1 MLERWV
7 QGVWLGKRFTT
18 DEHVI
23 GHENGK
29 VVRTR
34 NVRPKSLEDAWNMEE
49 IDKIKGQPWDPS
61 VTLTY
66 EKLAQDRYFKFRDP
80 TT

>member
-1 MLERWV
+1 MSDRSRWKML
-7 QGVWLGKRFTT
+7 
-18 DEHVI
+18 
-23 GHENGK
+23 
-29 VVRTR
+29 
-34 NVRPKSLEDAWNMEE
+34 WNMEE

-66 EKLAQDRYFKFRDP
+66 EKLAQDRYFKIIDP